1 VLAEAL
7 DDAVE
12 RCPRA
17 AANQHA
23 QAARRPDITFRKHI
37 GASEALDAASPWL
50 SLQCSVQAE
59 GTARIV
65 TVAASIGTTDANHDG
80 SERLHAACDRGF
92 AVDFRHQAISLS
104 EHDAPGR
111 RNTEFEALRNP
122 VGAIDEGIG

>member
-1 VLAEAL
+1 MMRLSGA
-7 DDAVE
+7 
-12 RCPRA
+12 RGPRRISTRRPRA
-17 AANQHA
+17 APTSPSGNTSV
-23 QAARRPDITFRKHI
+23 RPRPSTP
-37 GASEALDAASPWL
+37 EASPWL